1 MITIKDRQAFNDLSV
16 IFTMMPK
23 SMFNKINK
31 KFIEFI
37 ENNKDSS
44 YIPNINPYQPLN
56 KQHLEEITDVLLAI
70 IYKDYLCDNQ
80 DQSIFKNQDIKGLE
94 ELKIPEEEKYDM
106 KFKKNNTSKVN
117 IKESVQLQAYKKENI
132 FSNILYKVKNF
143 FKTKF
148 K

>member
-44 YIPNINPYQPLN
+44 YISNINPYQPLN
-56 KQHLEEITDVLLAI
+56 KQHLEETTDVLLAI